1 MTGALESVFGPHVL
15 AAFDERARRIA
26 EEVMRE
32 SQGAHRPAPR
42 AAADLVDE
50 KTRQAIAEQ
59 ALIASKSY
67 LTRAEAAK
75 YLDVSER
82 SIKEWAARPVDQNP
96 FPEVRA
102 GADPRYKRTSV
113 DEWAEREAQRQRLKL
128 AS

>member
-1 MTGALESVFGPHVL
+1 VSAELEKMFSADVL

-26 EEVMRE
+26 EEVGRT
-32 SQGAHRPAPR
+32 GAEAR
-42 AAADLVDE
+42 ASASAADFVDD
-50 KTRQAIAEQ
+50 KTRRQVSEQ
-59 ALIASKSY
+59 LLISNKTY

-82 SIKEWAARPVDQNP
+82 SIKEWSARAPEQNP

-102 GADPRYKRTSV
+102 GADPRYRRAAI
-113 DEWAEREAQRQRLKL
+113 DEWAEAEGKRQRLKL

>member
-1 MTGALESVFGPHVL
+1 MSAELEKMFSADVL

-26 EEVMRE
+26 EEVGRT
-32 SQGAHRPAPR
+32 GAEAR
-42 AAADLVDE
+42 ASASAADFVDD
-50 KTRQAIAEQ
+50 KTRRQVSEQ
-59 ALIASKSY
+59 LLISNKTY

-82 SIKEWAARPVDQNP
+82 SIKEWSARAPEQNP

-102 GADPRYKRTSV
+102 GADPRYRRAAI
-113 DEWAEREAQRQRLKL
+113 DEWAEAEGKRQRLKL